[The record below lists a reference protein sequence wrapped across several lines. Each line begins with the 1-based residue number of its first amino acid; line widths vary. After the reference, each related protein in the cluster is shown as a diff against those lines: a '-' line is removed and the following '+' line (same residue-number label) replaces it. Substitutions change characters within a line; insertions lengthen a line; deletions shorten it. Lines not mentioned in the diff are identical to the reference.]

1 MSRSHSPPYLA
12 DMFRLLSTFL
22 LIGSFHLGA
31 QSDLLTNA
39 RSVLTDVDPDVRIAA
54 LDSLLATGRVS
65 PELYL
70 ALGNAYHADERPGQA
85 ILHYERGL
93 RLAPGNRDLA
103 NNLRFVRGDAGINE
117 LQVRSF
123 FLTNWWRA
131 VGAFLGASFSQWL
144 ALVFWALAVGGAAY
158 WFLRRR
164 QMDEKRRFA
173 LLPLAA
179 IALVLAGLFYSLG
192 SSRAAYLSNDREAV
206 LVARAATLRVAPGPD
221 ASPEADLSEGVKL
234 RVLDEFDGYVKVAL
248 ENGQQGYVPEETV
261 ERI

>member
-1 MSRSHSPPYLA
+1 MI
-12 DMFRLLSTFL
+12 RLLSTIL
-22 LIGSFHLGA
+22 LVCSFTLGA

-39 RSVLTDVDPDVRIAA
+39 RAVLNDVDPDVRIAA

-65 PELYL
+65 PELHL
-70 ALGNAYHADERPGQA
+70 ALGNAYHADARPGRA

-93 RLAPGNRDLA
+93 RLAPGNKDLQ
-103 NNLRFVRGDAGINE
+103 NNLRFVRGDVGINE

-123 FLTNWWRA
+123 FLTNWWRS
-131 VGAFLGASFSQWL
+131 VGAFLGAGLSQWL

-158 WFLRRR
+158 WFLRRHE
-164 QMDEKRRFA
+164 MDEKRRFA

-179 IALVLAGLFYSLG
+179 VSLVLAGLFYTLG

-206 LVARAATLRVAPGPD
+206 LVARSATLRVAPGPD
-221 ASPEADLSEGVKL
+221 ASREAELSEGMKL
-234 RVLDEFDGYVKVAL
+234 RVLDVFDGYVKVAL